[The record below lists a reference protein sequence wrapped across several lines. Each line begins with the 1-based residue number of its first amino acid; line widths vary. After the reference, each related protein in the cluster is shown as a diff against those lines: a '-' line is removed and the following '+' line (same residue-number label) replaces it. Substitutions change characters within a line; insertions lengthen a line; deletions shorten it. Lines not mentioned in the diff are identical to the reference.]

1 MKQFNLKEYLANPN
15 RKVVTREGYPVR
27 IICTDRGSDT
37 HQVVGLVQSYN
48 GNKEIICSFTAD
60 GYYFMEPGAPQDLF
74 FAPEK
79 RVRWALFGNTFMGT
93 MLSLTDV
100 FKTKE
105 QAELR
110 RKMNPEFYGSIVRL
124 EWEE

>member
-1 MKQFNLKEYLANPN
+1 MKQFNLKEYLEHPDRN
-15 RKVVTREGYPVR
+15 VVTREGRPVR
-27 IICTDRGSDT
+27 ILCTDLDDASYPVAAAIGNVNCDKFTSS
-37 HQVVGLVQSYN
+37 GLYQLGRETKY
-48 GNKEIICSFTAD
+48 
-60 GYYFMEPGAPQDLF
+60 DLF

-93 MLSLTDV
+93 MLSLTDI
-100 FKTKE
+100 FETKE

-110 RKMNPEFYGSIVRL
+110 RKMNPEFYGSIVKL

>member
-1 MKQFNLKEYLANPN
+1 MKPFSLEEYLEHPD
-15 RKVVTREGYPVR
+15 RKVVTRDGRPVR
-27 IICTDRGSDT
+27 ILCTDLDDASYPVAAAIFNSNCDKFT
-37 HQVVGLVQSYN
+37 PSGLYQL
-48 GNKEIICSFTAD
+48 GKETK
-60 GYYFMEPGAPQDLF
+60 YDLF

-93 MLSLTDV
+93 MLSLTDI
-100 FKTKE
+100 FETKE

-110 RKMNPEFYGSIVRL
+110 RKMNPEFYGSIVKL